1 MEKSADRKEYLRN
14 YYQTHKERYKETVKI
29 WRNSHPEKVKE
40 YNHRQYE
47 RRKALR
53 QEQKGSGEDA

>member
-29 WRNSHPEKVKE
+29 WRSSHPEKVKE
-40 YNHRQYE
+40 YNRRQYE
-47 RRKALR
+47 RRKAK
-53 QEQKGSGEDA
+53 KGEGARSGEQ

>member
-1 MEKSADRKEYLRN
+1 MNKSTDRKEYFRN

-29 WRNSHPEKVKE
+29 WRSSHPEKVKE
-40 YNHRQYE
+40 YNRRQYE

-53 QEQKGSGEDA
+53 QEQKGSGEDG

>member
-1 MEKSADRKEYLRN
+1 MKKSADRKEYLRN
-14 YYQTHKERYKETVKI
+14 YYQTHKERYKETVKT
-29 WRNSHPEKVKE
+29 WRSSHPEKVKE

-53 QEQKGSGEDA
+53 QEQKGSGEDG